1 MNVFLRSGLL
11 PLAGFALAALS
22 ANAQTRMQV
31 SAPSAPLFARPS
43 AAAQPLGSAHSGEI
57 LFVARVDG
65 DWAAISP
72 PERFDVWLNKDFIE
86 NFRVAAKSIQI
97 RSGPGIQHDVVGV
110 LERGAPV
117 MPRGEE
123 GDWCKIAPPSSS
135 VLWVKR
141 SNLSEVQT
149 QTTPIREVAAVPPA
163 VAPAIEP
170 VAAPPKTKPA
180 PPPISKPAV
189 AAAPEKSAAPPEP
202 PPLPAVSAPVKVVPS
217 TPHVAAPKP
226 AAATPAA
233 PVVRPQAPA
242 PAPVLPTS
250 PMATAATPAKPA
262 PAPTIVRPVPPPT
275 QVPPPSAP
283 MPATGAIAA
292 SIPPP
297 PPPAAKPALRP
308 ATAIPGAA
316 KPRPVPPPRKVAVVP
331 AAIPAPPAAVA
342 AQKPAEIDVAV
353 DQTFVDDLDLLDQPN
368 QGAPLQVEGELRA
381 APPFTA
387 SAPSR
392 YRLLAY
398 DNDVLEIVCHV
409 HGDSA
414 VLRQYI
420 GKGVSIR
427 GREYWVENSDLPVV
441 VVGQIVPLAP
451 ADGDEPVLF

>member
-11 PLAGFALAALS
+11 PLAGFALATLS

-31 SAPSAPLFARPS
+31 AAPSAPLFARPS
-43 AAAQPLGSAHSGEI
+43 AEAQPLGSAHSGEI
-57 LFVARVDG
+57 LFVSRVDG

-170 VAAPPKTKPA
+170 VAPPRKTKPA
-180 PPPISKPAV
+180 PPPVSKPAV

-202 PPLPAVSAPVKVVPS
+202 PPPLPAVSAPVKVAPS
-217 TPHVAAPKP
+217 TPRAAAPKP
-226 AAATPAA
+226 AAARPAA
-233 PVVRPQAPA
+233 PVARPQAPA
-242 PAPVLPTS
+242 PAPAPPAS
-250 PMATAATPAKPA
+250 PMATAAAPAKPA
-262 PAPTIVRPVPPPT
+262 PAPTIVRPVPPPP

-283 MPATGAIAA
+283 MPATAAMAA
-292 SIPPP
+292 ST
-297 PPPAAKPALRP
+297 PPPAAKPTLRP
-308 ATAIPGAA
+308 ATAIPGVA

-353 DQTFVDDLDLLDQPN
+353 DPTFVDDLDLLDQPN
-368 QGAPLQVEGELRA
+368 QGAPLQVEGELRT

-387 SAPSR
+387 SAPAR

-451 ADGDEPVLF
+451 ADVDEPVLF